1 MTKQIT
7 GTSGTTYT
15 IEDRRG
21 ETLPT
26 HYEVELAVINF
37 DKIHGL
43 TSLQS
48 YAYWDT
54 VRQWAKEHPDFRE
67 WKANARGYLLRPATI
82 RRRRGSRGAVTAKT
96 MKALVRKGLLEE
108 TYVRDADGRLA
119 KFWSLPA
126 DVSGDPMMRA
136 MHQFMVSCGD
146 VRDNDHYWR
155 SCVSGQETAGDGGGN
170 RGNLYG

>member
-1 MTKQIT
+1 MAKQIT

-26 HYEVELAVINF
+26 HYEVEVALINF
-37 DKIHGL
+37 GKDHGL
-43 TSLQS
+43 TKLQAR
-48 YAYWDT
+48 AYWEI
-54 VRQWAKEHPDFRE
+54 VRQWAMERPDWKT
-67 WKANARGYLLRPATI
+67 WKANASGYIMPP
-82 RRRRGSRGAVTAKT
+82 RRSRGAVTAKS
-96 MKALVRKGLLEE
+96 MNALARKGMLEE
-108 TYVRDADGRLA
+108 FYTRDADGKRA

-136 MHQFMVSCGD
+136 MHQFMVSRGD

-155 SCVSGQETAGDGGGN
+155 SCVSGSKTPGDGGGN
-170 RGNLYG
+170 RGNFYG